1 MRTVKHILKNKKHLL
16 WSTTPETPV
25 FEALQTMAEKDI
37 GALVVV
43 EKEHLVGIFSERDYA
58 RKVILKGKS
67 SKNTPVKEIMTT
79 QVITVQPQQSVA
91 ECMAIMT
98 RHHIRHLPVVQDRK
112 LVGLISIGD
121 VLQSIIAEQE
131 DNLQRLEN
139 AQRGSDLD

>member
-1 MRTVKHILKNKKHLL
+1 
-16 WSTTPETPV
+16 
-25 FEALQTMAEKDI
+25 MAEKDI

-98 RHHIRHLPVVQDRK
+98 RHHIRHLPVVQDRI